1 MIKRIAVCFLAALL
15 LICAGCGTQKAQD
28 TVEEQRTLTGTLDEV
43 KDFMFVV
50 TDDQG
55 ESYALTFDGSAP
67 EGLDDKKIGD
77 RVTVT
82 YTGELSVVD
91 SFTGQILSVEAA
103 D

>member
-28 TVEEQRTLTGTLDEV
+28 TVEEQRTLTGTLDEL

-55 ESYALTFDGSAP
+55 ESYALAFDGSAP
-67 EGLDDKKIGD
+67 EGLDDQKIGD

>member
-55 ESYALTFDGSAP
+55 ESYALAFDGSAP
-67 EGLDDKKIGD
+67 EGLDDQKIGD

-91 SFTGQILSVEAA
+91 SFTGQVLSVKAA
-103 D
+103 E